1 MRQSMRPKDPGHM
14 DFQLDRDFV
23 ESTAPGFMLR
33 DLNVNERRHLILA
46 TDHQLSLLAKTKT
59 WYMDATFHVVKPPS
73 TQLFSI
79 HGFIRSGSSMKQI
92 PLAFCFMSGK
102 RTEDYYEVL
111 RDPSTANCLM
121 TSVWNCALWT
131 SRQPCGRLSARDI
144 RTVGYRVVHS
154 TGHKL
159 CSGKFR
165 SSDYRLPTTREEMCT
180 ISFGK

>member
-1 MRQSMRPKDPGHM
+1 
-14 DFQLDRDFV
+14 
-23 ESTAPGFMLR
+23 MLR

-59 WYMDATFHVVKPPS
+59 WYMDATFHVVKHPF

-111 RDPSTANCLM
+111 RSIDRQLPDEIRLELCVVDFEAAVWQAIRQRYPDCRIQGCAFHWSQAVFRKVQELGLQTAYNERGDVYDFIRQVMCLPFLPSEQIVETFMRLDDRV
-121 TSVWNCALWT
+121 TSPA
-131 SRQPCGRLSARDI
+131 
-144 RTVGYRVVHS
+144 
-154 TGHKL
+154 
-159 CSGKFR
+159 
-165 SSDYRLPTTREEMCT
+165 
-180 ISFGK
+180 